1 MTKYLNTNFDLNSD
15 KLVELLDEVP
25 LWSAPF
31 GLRLLDKIDY
41 KKDITV
47 LDIGFGAGFPL
58 TEIAM
63 RLGNSCK
70 IFGIDP
76 WEAAIKRT
84 EKKIDFYEI
93 NNVEIIR
100 GVAENIPLDNDS
112 VDLITSNNG
121 INNATDLNK
130 TLSECSR
137 IIKRGG
143 QFIQTLNLNDS
154 LIEFYSIL
162 EKVLKDLKME
172 NELTQMEKQIYEKR
186 KPFKEFTNLIEK
198 HDFKIDSVANDQFD
212 YKFVDGT
219 TMLNHYFIRLA
230 FLDGW
235 KSIVPIDKQVEIF
248 KQMEELMN
256 QHSNKN
262 GYFKLSVPFVIIDCK
277 KLSPCVSI
285 VVV

>member
-15 KLVELLDEVP
+15 KLIELLDEVP

-31 GLRLLDKIDY
+31 GLRLLEKIDY
-41 KKDITV
+41 KKNITV

-63 RLGNSCK
+63 RLGDSCK

-121 INNATDLNK
+121 INNVSDLNK

-143 QFIQTLNLNDS
+143 QFIQTFNLNDS
-154 LIEFYSIL
+154 LIEFYSIM

-186 KPFKEFTNLIEK
+186 KPLKEFTNLIKK
-198 HDFKIDSVANDQFD
+198 HDFKIDSVINDQFD

-235 KSIVPIDKQVEIF
+235 KSIVPIDRQVEIF

-262 GYFKLSVPFVIIDCK
+262 GFFKLSVPFVIINCK
-277 KLSPCVSI
+277 KL
-285 VVV
+285 